1 MPPHLPPSTIPPI
14 LPPTVDSRVDLE
26 YERAVANTMEGV
38 CDFFNIYNCGGL
50 KNGSHLLP
58 SSRTRKHIEDLEVM
72 GGTLIRW
79 QREWWLG
86 VCYSASVVTGI
97 PLDQIR
103 DEDVMEAI
111 KYQGSSDVLRR
122 RLGLDRA
129 V

>member
-14 LPPTVDSRVDLE
+14 LPPTVDSRVDL
-26 YERAVANTMEGV
+26 
-38 CDFFNIYNCGGL
+38 DFFNIYNCGGL